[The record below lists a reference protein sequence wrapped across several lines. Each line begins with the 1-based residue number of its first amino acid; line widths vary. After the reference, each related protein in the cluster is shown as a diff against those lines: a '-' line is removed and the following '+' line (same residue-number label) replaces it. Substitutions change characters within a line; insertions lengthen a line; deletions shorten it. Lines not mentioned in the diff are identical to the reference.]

1 MKITG
6 PATIKTSGTR
16 FGAWMTDPSA
26 LTRNNRV
33 SDGGGGAFPFLYRN
47 KLKVVLN
54 RSLLRSNRL
63 QIGTINISNR
73 VVGNR

>member
-33 SDGGGGAFPFLYRN
+33 SSGNGEVVLNSEEIKLFLYRI
-47 KLKVVLN
+47 KFQILLN
-54 RSLLRSNRL
+54 RLLLKSK
-63 QIGTINISNR
+63 
-73 VVGNR
+73 